1 MVLWHPMSRKFR
13 PTQAKSPWTAPR
25 TLPCERR
32 IPSSHCPRSSRAR
45 TSNCVTGITTT
56 FCLRIITSQ
65 GESSA
70 PTGSRQSAPRFVCAH
85 FSFRS
90 RAASPV
96 SMNEN
101 KTLLPLVAIIGPT
114 ASGKSALAVKLAE
127 RFGGEVVT
135 CDSTQLYCGFDIGT
149 AKPSQSERRG
159 IPHHLIDV
167 LGPKDDATA
176 GGYRQ
181 LALRILGD
189 LR

>member
-1 MVLWHPMSRKFR
+1 MALCHPMSRRSK
-13 PTQAKSPWTAPR
+13 PTQGKSPWTAPR
-25 TLPCERR
+25 TLPCARR
-32 IPSSHCPRSSRAR
+32 IPSSPCPRSSRAR

-56 FCLRIITSQ
+56 SCPRIITSQ

-70 PTGSRQSAPRFVCAH
+70 PTGSRQSAPRAVCAH
-85 FSFRS
+85 FSLCS

-114 ASGKSALAVKLAE
+114 ASGKSALGVKLAE

-149 AKPSQSERRG
+149 AKPTLTERRG

-167 LGPKDDATA
+167 LGPYPTRRYSDDI
-176 GGYRQ
+176 GGGGARRVWT
-181 LALRILGD
+181 L
-189 LR
+189 